1 MNLCDN
7 IKYTNSHII
16 GVLEGKKENTDRA
29 PWHQSQ
35 QDYLDLSPKAKE
47 TEAKINLM
55 GVN

>member
-1 MNLCDN
+1 MCDN

-16 GVLEGKKENTDRA
+16 GVLEGKKENTDRS